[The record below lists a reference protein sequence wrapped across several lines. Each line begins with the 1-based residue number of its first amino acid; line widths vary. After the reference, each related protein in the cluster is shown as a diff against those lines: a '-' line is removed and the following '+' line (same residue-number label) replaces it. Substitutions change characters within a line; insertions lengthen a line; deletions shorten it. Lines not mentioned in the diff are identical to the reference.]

1 MKYIAITIAVLAAI
15 LGAVWASAGG
25 VALAVGLG
33 VLLLMALVFAGF
45 GLGSWW
51 SARLMQA
58 GASIALT
65 AQTSDDNRDRAQIGA
80 LAGLVKETLKITG
93 RSQAP
98 TQYPQLSIPPP
109 ADNIPDADFT
119 VSGLDD
125 DPIQ

>member
-1 MKYIAITIAVLAAI
+1 MKYVAITLAAVAAI
-15 LGAVWASAGG
+15 LGAVWASVGG
-25 VALAVGLG
+25 VALGIGIGMLTFIAVI
-33 VLLLMALVFAGF
+33 FAAF

-58 GASIALT
+58 GANIALT

-109 ADNIPDADFT
+109 VDNIPDADFT

>member
-1 MKYIAITIAVLAAI
+1 MKYVAITLAAVAAI
-15 LGAVWASAGG
+15 LGAVWASVGG
-25 VALAVGLG
+25 VALGIGIGMLTFIAVI
-33 VLLLMALVFAGF
+33 FAAF

-58 GASIALT
+58 GANIALT

-125 DPIQ
+125 EPIQ